1 MPHLLCDFTLSF
13 TPQQSLD
20 TRKHMMV
27 NRTQRPD
34 TNRRDW
40 QNLHSMLPFLWEYRG
55 RALFALAC
63 LIASKVANVGVP
75 LILKGIVDALQGK
88 PQQVLVLPVILL
100 LGYGVLRLASALFNE
115 LRDTVFARVRYHAM
129 RKLSVRVL
137 EHLHNL
143 SLRFHLE
150 RKTGAISRDL
160 ERGTGSVS
168 TLMNFMVFSIIPIAV
183 EFTLVAFILLGNYS
197 PVFAVITFATVAV
210 YVFFTVKITEWRMD
224 HRHEMNRLDSQ
235 SSNQA
240 VDSLIN
246 YETVKYFNNEKLE
259 LARYDDTLGQWEES
273 AVKSQT
279 SMSLLNFG
287 QSSIIGVGVTIIM
300 FFAANAVVN
309 GEMSIGDLVM
319 VNAFLLQLFLPLGS
333 LGIVYRQVKYTLA
346 DMDMVFRLLETP
358 QEVRDVVGAGELQ
371 VTRGEIRF
379 EAVDFAY
386 QPERPIL
393 RGVSFSVAAGTK
405 LAVVGHSGA
414 GKSTLSRL
422 LYRFYDVTG
431 GRILLDGQDI
441 AQATQASLRKAI
453 GIVPQDTVL
462 FNASIRYNLQYGN
475 PHASQAELERA
486 ADMAHIRT
494 FIDSLPDGWETV
506 VGERGLKLSGGEK
519 QRVAIARAILK
530 KPPIL
535 IFDEATSSLDSA
547 TEQAIQQTLHEVA
560 GHHTTL
566 MIAHRLSTIV
576 DADRI
581 LVLDQGR
588 VVEQGTHAELL
599 ALHGQYF
606 AMWEL
611 QLRDD
616 TR

>member
-1 MPHLLCDFTLSF
+1 MP
-13 TPQQSLD
+13 P
-20 TRKHMMV
+20 
-27 NRTQRPD
+27 NRTERPD
-34 TNRRDW
+34 ANRRDW
-40 QNLHSMLPFLWEYRG
+40 HNLKSVLPFLWEYRG

-75 LILKGIVDALQGK
+75 LFLKDIVDSLQGK
-88 PQQVLVLPVILL
+88 PEQVLVLPVILL
-100 LGYGVLRLASALFNE
+100 LGYGALRLASALFNE

-129 RKLSVRVL
+129 RKMSVRVL

-160 ERGTGSVS
+160 ERGTASVS

-183 EFTLVAFILLGNYS
+183 EFTLVAVILLGNYA
-197 PVFAVITFATVAV
+197 PAFALVTFATVAV
-210 YVFFTVKITEWRMD
+210 YVIFTIKITEWRMD

-259 LARYDDTLGQWEES
+259 LARYDVTLGQWEDV

-287 QSSIIGVGVTIIM
+287 QSSIIAIGVTIIM
-300 FFAANAVVN
+300 FLAANSVVN
-309 GEMSIGDLVM
+309 GTMSIGDLVM
-319 VNAFLLQLFLPLGS
+319 VNAFMLQLFLPLGT

-358 QEVRDVVGAGELQ
+358 QEVRDAPNASALQ
-371 VTRGEIRF
+371 VTLGEIRF
-379 EAVDFAY
+379 EHVDFGY
-386 QPERPIL
+386 QAERQIL
-393 RGVSFSVAAGTK
+393 RGVSFSVPAGTK

-422 LYRFYDVTG
+422 IYRFYDVTG
-431 GRILLDGQDI
+431 GRVLIDGQDI
-441 AQATQASLRKAI
+441 AQVSQASLRQAI

-462 FNASIRYNLQYGN
+462 FNDTIRYNLQYGN
-475 PHASQAELERA
+475 PQATQAEIERA

-494 FIDSLPDGWETV
+494 FIESLPDGWETV

-530 KPPIL
+530 QPPIL

-560 GHHTTL
+560 GRHTTL

-576 DADRI
+576 DADQI
-581 LVLDQGR
+581 LVLDKGQ
-588 VVEQGTHAELL
+588 VMEQGTHAELL
-599 ALHGQYF
+599 ALHGQYQRI
-606 AMWEL
+606 WEL
-611 QLRDD
+611 QLREKL
-616 TR
+616 

>member
-1 MPHLLCDFTLSF
+1 MI
-13 TPQQSLD
+13 
-20 TRKHMMV
+20 
-27 NRTQRPD
+27 NRTERPED
-34 TNRRDW
+34 NRRDW
-40 QNLHSMLPFLWEYRG
+40 HNLQSMLPFLWEYRG

-63 LIASKVANVGVP
+63 LIASKAANVGVP
-75 LILKGIVDALQGK
+75 VVLKDIVDALDGK
-88 PQQVLVLPVILL
+88 GEQLLVLPVILL
-100 LGYGVLRLASALFNE
+100 LGYGALRLASALFNE

-129 RKLSVRVL
+129 RKLSARVL

-160 ERGTGSVS
+160 ERGTRSVS
-168 TLMNFMVFSIIPIAV
+168 TLMNFMVFSIIPITV
-183 EFTLVAFILLGNYS
+183 EFSLVALILLKDYS
-197 PVFAVITFATVAV
+197 PVFAVVTFATVAV
-210 YVFFTVKITEWRMD
+210 YVLFTIKITEWRMD

-235 SSNQA
+235 SGNQA

-259 LARYDDTLGQWEES
+259 IDRYDTTLGQWEDV

-287 QSSIIGVGVTIIM
+287 QASIIAIGVTIIM
-300 FFAANAVVN
+300 FFAANAVVS
-309 GEMSIGDLVM
+309 GEMGIGDLVM
-319 VNAFLLQLFLPLGS
+319 VNAFLLQLFLPLGT

-346 DMDMVFRLLETP
+346 DMDMVFRLLETE
-358 QEVRDVVGAGELQ
+358 QEVKDAANAPELQ
-371 VTRGEIRF
+371 VREGAIRF

-393 RGVSFSVAAGTK
+393 HGVSFSVPAGKTV
-405 LAVVGHSGA
+405 AVVGHSGA

-431 GRILLDGQDI
+431 GCILIDGQEI
-441 AQATQASLRKAI
+441 AQVTQASLRKAI

-462 FNASIRYNLQYGN
+462 FNDTIRYNLLYGN
-475 PHASQAELERA
+475 PQASQAELEKA
-486 ADMAHIRT
+486 ADMAHIRR

-530 KPPIL
+530 QPPIL

-566 MIAHRLSTIV
+566 MIAHRLSTVV
-576 DADRI
+576 DADLI
-581 LVLDQGR
+581 LVMDGGK
-588 VVEQGTHAELL
+588 VVEQGTHNELL
-599 ALHGQYF
+599 ALRGQYQY
-606 AMWEL
+606 MWEL
-611 QLRDD
+611 QARDEEAEMP
-616 TR
+616 

>member
-1 MPHLLCDFTLSF
+1 MMP
-13 TPQQSLD
+13 
-20 TRKHMMV
+20 
-27 NRTQRPD
+27 NRTERPAAD
-34 TNRRDW
+34 RRDW
-40 QNLHSMLPFLWEYRG
+40 HNLRSMLPFLWEYRG
-55 RALFALAC
+55 RALFALIC

-75 LILKGIVDALQGK
+75 VILKDIVDTLQGK
-88 PQQVLVLPVILL
+88 PEQVLVLPVILL
-100 LGYGVLRLASALFNE
+100 LGYGALRLASALFNE

-183 EFTLVAFILLGNYS
+183 EFTLVAVIMLKNYA
-197 PVFAVITFATVAV
+197 PTFALITFATVGV
-210 YVFFTVKITEWRMD
+210 YVLFTVKITEWRMD
-224 HRHEMNRLDSQ
+224 HRHAMNRFDSQ

-259 LARYDDTLGQWEES
+259 LERYNNTLGQWEES

-287 QSSIIGVGVTIIM
+287 QSSIIGIGVAIIL
-300 FFAANAVVN
+300 FFAANGVVHK
-309 GEMSIGDLVM
+309 EMSIGDLVM
-319 VNAFLLQLFLPLGS
+319 VNAFMLQLFLPLGT

-358 QEVRDVVGAGELQ
+358 QEVKDTPNAGELHITQ
-371 VTRGEIRF
+371 GEIRF

-386 QPERPIL
+386 QPERTIL
-393 RGVSFSVAAGTK
+393 RSVSFNVPAGSK

-431 GRILLDGQDI
+431 GRILIDGQDI
-441 AQATQASLRKAI
+441 ALATQASLRKAI

-462 FNASIRYNLQYGN
+462 FNDSIRYNLQYGN
-475 PHASQAELERA
+475 PQATQAELERA

-530 KPPIL
+530 QPPIL

-560 GHHTTL
+560 GYHTTL

-581 LVLDQGR
+581 LVMDGGT

-599 ALHGQYF
+599 ALRGQYF
-606 AMWEL
+606 HMWEL
-611 QLRDD
+611 QLREDS
-616 TR
+616 R

>member
-1 MPHLLCDFTLSF
+1 MP
-13 TPQQSLD
+13 P
-20 TRKHMMV
+20 
-27 NRTQRPD
+27 NRTERPD
-34 TNRRDW
+34 KNRRDW
-40 QNLHSMLPFLWEYRG
+40 HNLKSVLPFLWEYRG

-75 LILKGIVDALQGK
+75 LFLKDIVDGLQGK
-88 PQQVLVLPVILL
+88 PEQVLVLPVILL
-100 LGYGVLRLASALFNE
+100 LGYGALRLASALFNE

-129 RKLSVRVL
+129 RKMSVRVL

-160 ERGTGSVS
+160 ERGTASVS

-183 EFTLVAFILLGNYS
+183 EFTLVAVILLGNYA
-197 PVFAVITFATVAV
+197 PAFALVTFATVAV
-210 YVFFTVKITEWRMD
+210 YVIFTVKITEWRMD

-259 LARYDDTLGQWEES
+259 MSRYDHTLAQWEDV

-287 QSSIIGVGVTIIM
+287 QSSIIAIGVTIIM
-300 FFAANAVVN
+300 FLAANSVVN
-309 GEMSIGDLVM
+309 GTMSIGDLVM
-319 VNAFLLQLFLPLGS
+319 VNAFMLQLFLPLGS

-358 QEVRDVVGAGELQ
+358 QEVRDAPNATELQ
-371 VTRGEIRF
+371 VTQGEIRF
-379 EAVDFAY
+379 EHVDFGY
-386 QPERPIL
+386 QAERQIL
-393 RGVSFSVAAGTK
+393 RGVSFSVPAGTK

-422 LYRFYDVTG
+422 IYRFYDVTG
-431 GRILLDGQDI
+431 GRVLIDGQDI
-441 AQATQASLRKAI
+441 AHVSQASLRKAI

-462 FNASIRYNLQYGN
+462 FNDTIRYNLQYGN
-475 PHASQAELERA
+475 AQATQAEIERA
-486 ADMAHIRT
+486 ADMAQIRR
-494 FIDSLPDGWETV
+494 FIESLPDGWETV

-530 KPPIL
+530 QPPIL

-560 GHHTTL
+560 GRHTTL

-581 LVLDQGR
+581 LVLDKGQ

-611 QLRDD
+611 QLHES
-616 TR
+616 

>member
-1 MPHLLCDFTLSF
+1 MIP
-13 TPQQSLD
+13 
-20 TRKHMMV
+20 M
-27 NRTQRPD
+27 RTERPAD
-34 TNRRDW
+34 DRRDW
-40 QNLHSMLPFLWEYRG
+40 HNLKSMLPFLWEYRG

-63 LIASKVANVGVP
+63 LILSKVANVGVP
-75 LILKGIVDALQGK
+75 MVLKDIVDNLQSK
-88 PQQVLVLPVILL
+88 PQQALVLPVILL
-100 LGYGVLRLASALFNE
+100 LGYGALRLASALFNE

-137 EHLHNL
+137 EHLHKL

-160 ERGTGSVS
+160 ERGTSSVS

-183 EFTLVAFILLGNYS
+183 EFSLVAIILLKDYA
-197 PVFAVITFATVAV
+197 PVFAVVTFSTVAV
-210 YVFFTVKITEWRMD
+210 YVLFTVKITEWRMD
-224 HRHEMNRLDSQ
+224 HRHAMNRFDSQ

-246 YETVKYFNNEKLE
+246 YETVKYFNNEHLE
-259 LARYDDTLGQWEES
+259 LARYDSTLGQWEEA

-287 QSSIIGVGVTIIM
+287 QSSIIAVGVTFIM
-300 FFAANAVVN
+300 FFAANEVVT
-309 GEMSIGDLVM
+309 GVMSIGDLVM
-319 VNAFLLQLFLPLGS
+319 VNAFLLQLFLPLGT
-333 LGIVYRQVKYTLA
+333 LGIVYRQIKYTLA

-358 QEVRDVVGAGELQ
+358 QEVRDTPDATDLQ
-371 VTRGEIRF
+371 ITQAEIRF
-379 EAVDFAY
+379 DAVDFGY
-386 QPERPIL
+386 QPERQIL
-393 RGVSFSVAAGTK
+393 HGVSFSVPAGAK
-405 LAVVGHSGA
+405 VAVVGHSGA

-431 GRILLDGQDI
+431 GRILIDGQDI
-441 AQATQASLRKAI
+441 AGVTQASLRKVI

-462 FNASIRYNLQYGN
+462 FNESIRYNLQYGN
-475 PHASQAELERA
+475 PHATQAELDRA
-486 ADMAHIRT
+486 ADMAHIRR
-494 FIDSLPDGWETV
+494 FIDSLPEGWETV

-530 KPPIL
+530 QPPIL

-560 GHHTTL
+560 GYHTTL
-566 MIAHRLSTIV
+566 MIAHRLSTVV

-581 LVLDQGR
+581 LVMDAGK
-588 VVEQGTHAELL
+588 VVEQGTHTELL
-599 ALHGQYF
+599 AMGGQYQR
-606 AMWEL
+606 MWEL
-611 QLRDD
+611 QLREDL
-616 TR
+616 